1 MVHPIFTESS
11 GERNFNLINVS
22 IMHVQNVLLS
32 LWLDLNRKLL
42 RGYINWSQNSVILF
56 EERNSFIEHSAS
68 SINTFDQPV
77 VSLLYVLVLF
87 WLVLIS
93 TVEHIKLEHGLAIS
107 KFSGNRQVFDSFIV
121 IDVASKTI
129 HEEDTGPVVAD
140 DVSLL
145 STDVVEFGGENFLLC
160 CSLYCFWA

>member
-1 MVHPIFTESS
+1 
-11 GERNFNLINVS
+11 
-22 IMHVQNVLLS
+22 
-32 LWLDLNRKLL
+32 
-42 RGYINWSQNSVILF
+42 
-56 EERNSFIEHSAS
+56 
-68 SINTFDQPV
+68 
-77 VSLLYVLVLF
+77 
-87 WLVLIS
+87 
-93 TVEHIKLEHGLAIS
+93 LAIS

-145 STDVVEFGGENFLLC
+145 STDVVVFGGENFLLC